1 MSRAKRSNEAWLADL
16 RSGGA
21 AQPAALEDLGAALA
35 AGLPYALDN
44 WLAWDDPKMAALVE
58 DSVQETLLRVM
69 DRLDTFE
76 GRSQFTTWA
85 QKISVRIAL
94 TELRRR
100 RWQDVSLDSMLV
112 GEEGELTPQFLADR
126 APGPAQLAEQGDIL
140 AYVQRLIAEEL
151 TPKQRQAL
159 TAVAISGMP
168 MEEVAQRLGTERNAL
183 YKLLHDARV
192 KLRRSLERDGL
203 SAHELLA
210 VFQAE

>member
-1 MSRAKRSNEAWLADL
+1 MSRPKRTNEQWLADL
-16 RSGGA
+16 RSSGLT
-21 AQPAALEDLGAALA
+21 QQAALEDLAAIVA

-44 WLAWDDPKMAALVE
+44 WLAWDDPKMPALVE
-58 DSVQETLLRVM
+58 ESTQEMLLRAI
-69 DRLDTFE
+69 DRLHTFE

-85 QKISVRIAL
+85 QKIAVRIAL
-94 TELRRR
+94 TELRRK
-100 RWQDVSLDSMLV
+100 RWQDVSLDSLLV
-112 GEEGELTPQFLADR
+112 SEEGELTPQFFADP

-168 MEEVAQRLGTERNAL
+168 MAEVARRMGTERNAL

-192 KLRRSLERDGL
+192 KLKRSLERDGL
-203 SAHELLA
+203 SADELLLA
-210 VFQAE
+210 FQPE